1 MNIKKTWIGLLLVLG
16 LRFGQYYYQLPERV
30 GGEVVT
36 IRGVLGSE
44 PAQANGRQT
53 LSLDGLYVSVRTPP
67 EFHYGDE
74 VMVEGKLLCYDTF
87 RCIRGRIERA
97 RVSLVAQDQG
107 GLLTYKTFQRKIK
120 KLHQNKFVNVSKTEG
135 GEMGNTSLI
144 SIVEEEKKLSDF

>member
-107 GLLTYKTFQRKIK
+107 GLLG
-120 KLHQNKFVNVSKTEG
+120 LPGEDEVSGRLLWLFEKRRSQSFIRG
-135 GEMGNTSLI
+135 PCGEHRFRQDL
-144 SIVEEEKKLSDF
+144 